1 MDGQGSDFETSYLVG
16 AGGTVAPRHFYLPG
30 LCPNIH
36 KTRHGNLGTGKVSI
50 YVYCVFYFGV
60 FQLILAN

>member
-50 YVYCVFYFGV
+50 YVYFTLGYFS
-60 FQLILAN
+60 